1 MILLMMLSVILL
13 SMLMIL
19 LFILSAI
26 RHLTELDWSFVTE
39 NNDINLSF
47 ETFLHFINII
57 LDKHTPIKTMKKNR
71 KQNNI

>member
-1 MILLMMLSVILL
+1 MMLSVILL

-19 LFILSAI
+19 LSIVSAI
-26 RHLTELDWSFVTE
+26 RHLSELDWSFVTE

-47 ETFLHFINII
+47 ETSLHFINII
-57 LDKHTPIKTMKKNR
+57 LDKHTTIKTMKKNR